1 MMRPML
7 PVLAVVTAGVSAAG
21 VVAAQDGQQVFRA
34 GTDAVRVDVSVRDGG
49 RPVTNLSAADF
60 EVFDNGVAQQVSAVT
75 YGRLPIDVTVVLD
88 VSRSVDGVM
97 LTYLQRATA
106 QLMRDLEEHD
116 RLKLVGVNT
125 RVSRVMDFT
134 SDVAAVERAVNAAV
148 AGGGS
153 SIRDAAAVAL
163 VSAADPDRR
172 HLVVLFTDGA
182 DSSSTS
188 SEDTLLEVARRTNA
202 ALTVVVPDRLTTYA
216 RTPAITRYLGYL
228 DRLTAETGGSVLTTA
243 RNSTPPFGRAL
254 GEFRSSYVLY
264 FTPTGVER
272 AGFHSLDVRV
282 RRDGDLTV
290 RARRGYF
297 ER

>member
-1 MMRPML
+1 MTRLML
-7 PVLAVVTAGVSAAG
+7 PVVAVVAAG
-21 VVAAQDGQQVFRA
+21 VMAAQDGQPVFRA

-88 VSRSVDGVM
+88 VSQSVDGVM
-97 LTYLQRATA
+97 LTYLQRATV
-106 QLMRDLEEHD
+106 QLMRELAEND

-134 SDVAAVERAVNAAV
+134 ADAAAVERAVNAAV

-163 VSAADPDRR
+163 VSAADPARR

-264 FTPTGVER
+264 FTPTGVAR
-272 AGFHSLDVRV
+272 AGFHALDVRV
-282 RRDGDLTV
+282 RRDGDLAV